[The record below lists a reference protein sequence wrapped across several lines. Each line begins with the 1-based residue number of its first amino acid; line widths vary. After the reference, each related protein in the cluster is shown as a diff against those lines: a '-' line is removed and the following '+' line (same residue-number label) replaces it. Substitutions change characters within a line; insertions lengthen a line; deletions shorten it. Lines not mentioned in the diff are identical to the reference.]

1 MQYEFT
7 VELVF
12 SNENIT
18 FSRGNG
24 LMELTMQ
31 NESVA
36 DNILPTYGII
46 GRTGKL
52 KLIDYK
58 DLLYNKILNREYPI
72 EINIYQNGVL
82 FARFISTKKYA
93 YNIYTKEITIEASS
107 NITNWQNINV
117 TKTEISYDV
126 TAYDILVWLISKQT
140 ITSLDTVN
148 LPSDTKAHLES
159 ITVPYF
165 YLETGTLWEQFQKLC
180 DLAQL
185 RIYQDRFNVINIQR
199 YR

>member
-18 FSRGNG
+18 FSRSNG

-52 KLIDYK
+52 SLIDYR
-58 DLLYNKILNREYPI
+58 DLLYNKILNREYPV
-72 EINIYQNGVL
+72 EINIYQSGVL
-82 FARFISTKKYA
+82 FAKFISTKKYS

-107 NITNWQNINV
+107 NITNWQNINI

-126 TAYDILVWLISKQT
+126 TAYDILVWLISKQN
-140 ITSLDTVN
+140 ITTLDAIN
-148 LPSDTKAHLES
+148 MPNDTKAHLEN